1 MATKINREALR
12 QRIKTLAGLSDDERA
27 ALLELVNSKK
37 YGLVWENHP
46 EEVEERL
53 RTHLPVLDEVPE
65 RYIPGSSATS
75 PNHILIEGDNLEA
88 LTALTYTHEGRIDVI
103 YIDPPYNTGNRDF
116 VYNDK
121 YVDADDD
128 YRHSK
133 WLSFMSKR
141 LRIAKLLLS
150 DRGVIFISIDDNEQA
165 NLKLL
170 CDEVFGEQNFVA
182 KFDWRKKTGA
192 NDAKD
197 IAVITESIL
206 SYAKQRQH
214 TINVTLWN
222 RDDNSINKNRYKYSD
237 EFVETRGKFY
247 YDTLD
252 RGGLQY
258 SDSLNYGITAPDGG
272 IIYPNGRDTYIN
284 DGWIW
289 KWGKEKIKW
298 GIENKFLEFVKSK
311 KSKGSSYTIKYK
323 VYQNVDNE
331 GKIREKSGRAYSN
344 LITEPINQQGNA
356 EMTSLF
362 DGEVPFSNPK
372 PVGLIQYLLM
382 TINKTSIVLDFFA
395 GSGTTMHAVM
405 QLNKEDGGHRQC
417 ILVTNNENKI
427 CEEVTYE
434 RNRRVIEG
442 YTTPK
447 GVEVEGL
454 KDNSLRYYRTRLL
467 PRQRTNR
474 NMRDLMAAATD
485 LLCIKE
491 DIFEELRIQNLEIR
505 NIRKHVRLFGKGD
518 RRMMVIYSEE
528 AIPRI
533 VQWLKTTPPLPSSE
547 GWPKAGVCSKPNR
560 VDDRPGW
567 AAKDTHNHSK
577 PTPNPSPGG
586 DAAAPPIPIDATT
599 TTPPAPANA
608 TTAAPAIPS
617 SEGWPKAG
625 VCSNEGWPKA
635 GVCSNPI
642 KIYTFSYT
650 NYAYDDDFAEVED
663 RVQLCALPAAI
674 YEAYRRV
681 LPQEDRY
688 YDNEIID
695 GSDTNEGKEDNQ

>member
-65 RYIPGSSATS
+65 RYIPGSSASS

-103 YIDPPYNTGNRDF
+103 YIDPPYNTGNKDF
-116 VYNDK
+116 SYNDH

-141 LRIAKLLLS
+141 LRIAKRLLS

-170 CDEVFGEQNFVA
+170 CDEMFGRGNFIAQVIWERAYAPVNLKKHFSESHDYIVCYAKRVANAICNGLPRTDEANSKYKNPDNDPRGLWRTDNLAVGPRVESQVYEITTPSGRKVWPPEGYCWRLSKERFEEYVKDNRIWFGENGDLVPAPKRFMAEVKNSMTPMTVWKYTEVGHSQ
-182 KFDWRKKTGA
+182 
-192 NDAKD
+192 DAMRSLRD
-197 IAVITESIL
+197 I
-206 SYAKQRQH
+206 
-214 TINVTLWN
+214 
-222 RDDNSINKNRYKYSD
+222 
-237 EFVETRGKFY
+237 
-247 YDTLD
+247 
-252 RGGLQY
+252 
-258 SDSLNYGITAPDGG
+258 
-272 IIYPNGRDTYIN
+272 
-284 DGWIW
+284 
-289 KWGKEKIKW
+289 
-298 GIENKFLEFVKSK
+298 
-311 KSKGSSYTIKYK
+311 
-323 VYQNVDNE
+323 
-331 GKIREKSGRAYSN
+331 
-344 LITEPINQQGNA
+344 
-356 EMTSLF
+356 F
-362 DGEVPFSNPK
+362 DGKVLFTYPKSVP
-372 PVGLIQYLLM
+372 LIERVVRLYSFKDS
-382 TINKTSIVLDFFA
+382 TVLDFFA

-454 KDNSLRYYRTRLL
+454 RDNSLRYYRTRLL

-518 RRMMVIYSEE
+518 RQMMVIYSEE

-547 GWPKAGVCSKPNR
+547 GWPKAGVCP
-560 VDDRPGW
+560 
-567 AAKDTHNHSK
+567 
-577 PTPNPSPGG
+577 
-586 DAAAPPIPIDATT
+586 
-599 TTPPAPANA
+599 
-608 TTAAPAIPS
+608 
-617 SEGWPKAG
+617 
-625 VCSNEGWPKA
+625 
-635 GVCSNPI
+635 NPI